1 MPPYYFGMKSLSRSS
16 LAIAILVAMTGCS
29 ASKPS
34 SDVAGLERAE
44 ESIKAPTETKAPGA
58 ARESIALLIGQDV
71 IGWSQIQPLL
81 AETAGPVLEE
91 IALDH
96 ILKIQCAQAGI
107 TISSSDI
114 TLEERRLVERL
125 SSAANADP
133 EASSE
138 LLDRVR
144 NSRGL
149 GPRRYQAL
157 LQRNAMLRKMVASEV
172 TVTPAQLEQA
182 LAVRHGPKFKG
193 RVLLIRSER
202 EAAAARAQIAA
213 SSDPKSTITSLAAAS
228 SETARVYPA
237 GMVEP
242 ISAADPT
249 YPSGLRAVI
258 AKMKPGE
265 VSPVI
270 ALDRNFAVFVLE
282 EILPGLASTSNDS
295 TIEADVRDVNERMAM
310 ERKAN
315 QLLEIAG
322 VNVLDADLRWSW
334 ERRNGK

>member
-1 MPPYYFGMKSLSRSS
+1 MKSVTCSS

-44 ESIKAPTETKAPGA
+44 ESIKSQPDAKTPGA
-58 ARESIALLIGQDV
+58 ARESIAMLIGQDV

-107 TISSSDI
+107 TISSLDI
-114 TLEERRLVERL
+114 TLEERRLVDRL
-125 SSAANADP
+125 SNAANADP
-133 EASSE
+133 AASSE
-138 LLDRVR
+138 LLERVR

-157 LQRNAMLRKMVASEV
+157 LQRNAMLRKIVASEV

-182 LAVRHGPKFKG
+182 LAVRHGPKFRG
-193 RVLLIRSER
+193 RVLLTRSER

-213 SSDPKSTITSLAAAS
+213 SSDPKSAITSLAAAS
-228 SETARVYPA
+228 AETARVYPA

-282 EILPGLASTSNDS
+282 EILPGLASTSSDS
-295 TIEADVRDVNERMAM
+295 SIEADVRDVNERMAM

-322 VNVLDADLRWSW
+322 VNVLDPDLRWSW
-334 ERRNGK
+334 ERRNGN

>member
-1 MPPYYFGMKSLSRSS
+1 M
-16 LAIAILVAMTGCS
+16 
-29 ASKPS
+29 
-34 SDVAGLERAE
+34 
-44 ESIKAPTETKAPGA
+44 
-58 ARESIALLIGQDV
+58 LIGQDV
-71 IGWSQIQPLL
+71 IGWSQVQPLL
-81 AETAGPVLEE
+81 AETAGPILEE

-96 ILKIQCAQAGI
+96 ILTIQCAQAGI
-107 TISSSDI
+107 TISNSDI
-114 TLEERRLVERL
+114 TLEEKRLVNRL
-125 SSAANADP
+125 SIAASADP
-133 EASSE
+133 STHSE
-138 LLDRVR
+138 LLERVR
-144 NSRGL
+144 SSRGL

-157 LQRNAMLRKMVASEV
+157 LQRNAMLRKMVAGEV
-172 TVTPAQLEQA
+172 AVTPAQLEQA

-193 RVLLIRSER
+193 RVLLTRSER

-213 SSDPKSTITSLAAAS
+213 ASDPKVTITSLAAAS
-228 SETARVYPA
+228 AETARIYPA
-237 GMVEP
+237 GIVEP

-282 EILPGLASTSNDS
+282 EILPGLASTSNDAS
-295 TIEADVRDVNERMAM
+295 IEADVREVNERMAM

-322 VNVLDADLRWSW
+322 VNVLDPDLRWSW
-334 ERRNGK
+334 DRRGGK